1 MMIEEPQ
8 ERSVPIHWSVLGIF
22 LTSLV
27 GWVVIGTLIM
37 KIVEASY

>member
-1 MMIEEPQ
+1 MIEEPQ
-8 ERSVPIHWSVLGIF
+8 ERSVPIHWSVLGVF
-22 LTSLV
+22 LMSLL

>member
-1 MMIEEPQ
+1 MIEEPQ
-8 ERSVPIHWSVLGIF
+8 ERSVPMHWSVLGIF
-22 LTSLV
+22 LTSLF